1 MHVGGVLNE
10 LEYVAAGEPLTQAFN
25 AEHSAVPG
33 DVIVSPQAFKKAGAS
48 SVFANCSPRSYG

>member
-33 DVIVSPQAFKKAGAS
+33 DVIVSPQAFAVAGDA
-48 SVFANCSPRSYG
+48 FANCSPRTYG